1 MNRDKLYIYQDRCL
15 NQILCG
21 QIFTTSVKIFYI
33 NIFLVLKNNL
43 ILIITKIFFM
53 KTQKRQSKFNFV
65 ASLKFLIFL
74 FVLVLS
80 SCQETDETAPND
92 DGLEKQEAFNQVAKN
107 LEKKY
112 FIISKRLNE
121 NDFSFQF
128 PDGRVLNS
136 KLKEGKWEIS
146 GSAVNN
152 KSFILPKFNKK
163 DYSDFEGSNLQKFFR
178 SNVGLDLLNQLANN
192 NLERSNQRIQ
202 KCVSGETFDQCFVR
216 EADEF
221 CDGFVGCAAIF
232 IFPEII
238 VPLIASYCAGCS
250 FK

>member
-1 MNRDKLYIYQDRCL
+1 MKRP
-15 NQILCG
+15 
-21 QIFTTSVKIFYI
+21 
-33 NIFLVLKNNL
+33 KN
-43 ILIITKIFFM
+43 
-53 KTQKRQSKFNFV
+53 QSKFNFV

-74 FVLVLS
+74 FVLVFS
-80 SCQETDETAPND
+80 SCQERNELAPNENA
-92 DGLEKQEAFNQVAKN
+92 LEKQEAFNQIAKN

-152 KSFILPKFNKK
+152 KSFILPEFNER
-163 DYSDFEGSNLQKFFR
+163 DFSDFEGSNLQKFFR

-192 NLERSNQRIQ
+192 NLERPNQRIQ

-216 EADEF
+216 EAEEF

-250 FK
+250 FKQMD

>member
-1 MNRDKLYIYQDRCL
+1 M
-15 NQILCG
+15 
-21 QIFTTSVKIFYI
+21 
-33 NIFLVLKNNL
+33 
-43 ILIITKIFFM
+43 
-53 KTQKRQSKFNFV
+53 
-65 ASLKFLIFL
+65 
-74 FVLVLS
+74 
-80 SCQETDETAPND
+80 
-92 DGLEKQEAFNQVAKN
+92 
-107 LEKKY
+107 EKKY

-152 KSFILPKFNKK
+152 KSFILPEFNER
-163 DYSDFEGSNLQKFFR
+163 DFSDFEGSNLQKFFR

-192 NLERSNQRIQ
+192 NLERPNQRIQ
-202 KCVSGETFDQCFVR
+202 KCVSGETFDQCFLR
-216 EADEF
+216 EAEEF

-238 VPLIASYCAGCS
+238 VPLIASYRAGCS
-250 FK
+250 LKQMD

>member
-1 MNRDKLYIYQDRCL
+1 
-15 NQILCG
+15 
-21 QIFTTSVKIFYI
+21 
-33 NIFLVLKNNL
+33 
-43 ILIITKIFFM
+43 M
-53 KTQKRQSKFNFV
+53 KTQKGQSKFNFV

-74 FVLVLS
+74 FVLVFS
-80 SCQETDETAPND
+80 SCQETNEIAPNED
-92 DGLEKQEAFNQVAKN
+92 ALEKQEAFNQVAKN

-112 FIISKRLNE
+112 FIFSKRLNE

-152 KSFILPKFNKK
+152 KSFILPEFNER
-163 DYSDFEGSNLQKFFR
+163 DFFDFEGSNLQKFFR
-178 SNVGLDLLNQLANN
+178 SNVGQDLLNQLENN

-216 EADEF
+216 EAEEF

-250 FK
+250 FKQMD